1 MTRGAA
7 VMRRTSVVGAPSPHG
22 AGVERNRWISP
33 RLLSIAA
40 RSTRATVGRIMP
52 PSHRAGREVFEPREL
67 VEERQ
72 LDAADRPVAVFADDH
87 FGHALLFGL
96 GLFLVVD
103 LGAIDEH
110 DQVGV
115 LFERARF
122 SEIRELRTMIRAR
135 LRRAAQLR

>member
-1 MTRGAA
+1 MTRGVAL
-7 VMRRTSVVGAPSPHG
+7 VRRTSVVGGSSPNG
-22 AGVERNRWISP
+22 AGLERNRWISP

-72 LDAADRPVAVFADDH
+72 LDAADRPVAVLADNH

-115 LFERARF
+115 LFERSRLPK
-122 SEIRELRTMIRAR
+122 IR
-135 LRRAAQLR
+135 